1 MTTLADLTPEERAE
15 CIGLWGNHTFWGQ
28 VLISITDG
36 VQFRGVNVEVIRFI
50 DGRPVREWAST
61 SEVTPRPDLPRAWA
75 PDGTPPEG
83 EWEYVPE
90 IWNPWLDDWRP
101 IDDAT
106 TNEIAAEAWM
116 GMEQFND
123 EGGRVRKRWVGE
135 WEEE

>member
-1 MTTLADLTPEERAE
+1 MTTLADMTPTERAE
-15 CIGLWGNHTFWGQ
+15 CVGMWGNHIFWGQ

-75 PDGTPPEG
+75 PDGTPPAG

-123 EGGRVRKRWVGE
+123 EGGRVRKRWVGS
-135 WEEE
+135 WEEA

>member
-36 VQFRGVNVEVIRFI
+36 VQFRGVNVEIICFV

-123 EGGRVRKRWVGE
+123 EGGRVRKRWVGS
-135 WEEE
+135 WEEA